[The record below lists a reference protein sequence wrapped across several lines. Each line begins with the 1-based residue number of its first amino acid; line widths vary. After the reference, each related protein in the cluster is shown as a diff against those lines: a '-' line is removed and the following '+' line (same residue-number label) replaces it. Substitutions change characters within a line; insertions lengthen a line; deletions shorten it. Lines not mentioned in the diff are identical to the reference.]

1 MPGPPLSQAIV
12 RYKGPSKADN
22 KPMRIVSAFVNSR
35 RGGVLMKESICRL
48 LAILS
53 RRNYCLPSESGS
65 IMIFALG
72 WMAGKLIFSSQFSLP
87 GPNPGQSW
95 RQLLMGIRLASGAA
109 ESAQNHPFG
118 PNCLGQKG
126 KTGEVRRR
134 LVAHSIWSRGF
145 MALGQRVGPQQ
156 FRAILQFR
164 QHEVLHRLLETPR
177 TLPAQLFFRL
187 VRVAA

>member
-72 WMAGKLIFSSQFSLP
+72 WMAGKLIFSSRAEPWAKLAATADGDSACAWCCGKCP
-87 GPNPGQSW
+87 ESPIW
-95 RQLLMGIRLASGAA
+95 TQLLGA
-109 ESAQNHPFG
+109 
-118 PNCLGQKG
+118 KG
-126 KTGEVRRR
+126 KDRRSAAATCGALNLESWVYGAR
-134 LVAHSIWSRGF
+134 AKGRPAAVPSDSPVPPARGPAPSPRNSTHAASPALFPPCAGCRISR
-145 MALGQRVGPQQ
+145 
-156 FRAILQFR
+156 
-164 QHEVLHRLLETPR
+164 
-177 TLPAQLFFRL
+177 
-187 VRVAA
+187 